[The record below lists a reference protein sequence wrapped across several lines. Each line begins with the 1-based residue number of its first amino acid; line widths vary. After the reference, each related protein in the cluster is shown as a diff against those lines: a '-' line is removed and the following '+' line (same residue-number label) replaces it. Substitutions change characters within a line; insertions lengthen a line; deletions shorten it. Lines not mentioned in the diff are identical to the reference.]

1 VNGSIAYASALGRSG
16 LLSAEEVTKLHDGLK
31 AVAKEWEEGKFE
43 IKAGDEDIH
52 TANERRLTELV
63 GSVGGKLHTG
73 RSRNDQVV
81 TDVRLWMRDEISEL
95 KGHLKSLIRTV
106 VERAEGEQDY
116 IMPGYTHLQRA
127 QPIRWSHW
135 LLCYAWQWKRD
146 VERLE
151 EMEKR
156 VNLLPLGVGALS
168 GHPFDIDRHIL
179 AKDLGFDGIMMNSLD
194 AVGDREFI
202 LEFLWSGSTIMLHM
216 SRFAEDLILYS
227 SAEFGFVHLAD
238 AYSTGSSLMPQ
249 KKNPDALEL
258 LRGKSGRVMG
268 QLVGLMTTIKGTPS
282 TYNKDLQVTR
292 LTSPSPP
299 PPPWPPCPLLIYP
312 LALERN
318 VVASARHSRAR
329 DSSQSFS
336 LHFVR
341 LPSLPR
347 PNPVPSG
354 PRLPINSIIDGVDLA
369 GSKRCCALLSSPS
382 NPCNIPS
389 TFTSLDRCQRIA
401 SFAA

>member
-1 VNGSIAYASALGRSG
+1 MNGSIAYASALGRSG
-16 LLSAEEVTKLHDGLK
+16 LLSAEEVKKLHDGLK

-95 KGHLKSLIRTV
+95 KGHLKNLIRTV

-168 GHPFDIDRHIL
+168 GHPFDIDRHTL

-292 LTSPSPP
+292 
-299 PPPWPPCPLLIYP
+299 
-312 LALERN
+312 
-318 VVASARHSRAR
+318 
-329 DSSQSFS
+329 
-336 LHFVR
+336 
-341 LPSLPR
+341 
-347 PNPVPSG
+347 
-354 PRLPINSIIDGVDLA
+354 
-369 GSKRCCALLSSPS
+369 
-382 NPCNIPS
+382 
-389 TFTSLDRCQRIA
+389 
-401 SFAA
+401 